1 MILIKSEREINLM
14 RQSGRI
20 VGLVFEA
27 VKNELRPGMS
37 TYDVDQIA
45 LRVIK
50 ENNAIPSFKGVNGF
64 KGNICVS
71 VNDELIHGI
80 PSKKRILQDGD
91 IVSVD
96 VGATYKGYV
105 TDACRTL
112 PVGNISSVAKDLI
125 EVTEQ
130 SFWHAVDNFAKPG
143 QHISSISHA
152 IGEYAMSRGYSL
164 TTDYTGH
171 GVGKTLHE
179 DPAIPNVGT
188 PGHGPLLKAGMTL
201 AIEPMLNVGTAD
213 LIVQKDGWT
222 TKTKDGKLCSHYE
235 NTIVIT
241 SDGYEVLTTV

>member
-50 ENNAIPSFKGVNGF
+50 ENNAIPSFKGINGF

-143 QHISSISHA
+143 QHLSSISHA

-201 AIEPMLNVGTAD
+201 AIEPMVNVGTAD